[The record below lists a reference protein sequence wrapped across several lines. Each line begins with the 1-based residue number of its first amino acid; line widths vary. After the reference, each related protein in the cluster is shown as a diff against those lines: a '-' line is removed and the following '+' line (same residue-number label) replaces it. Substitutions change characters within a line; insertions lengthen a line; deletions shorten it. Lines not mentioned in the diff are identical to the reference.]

1 MRRPFFSTAPQ
12 VVPTMYRAAQD
23 DVTRTSQALAT
34 DTGSTASDRNGIATT
49 VTDDRMAEAEKQLR
63 P

>member
-1 MRRPFFSTAPQ
+1 
-12 VVPTMYRAAQD
+12 MYRAAQD